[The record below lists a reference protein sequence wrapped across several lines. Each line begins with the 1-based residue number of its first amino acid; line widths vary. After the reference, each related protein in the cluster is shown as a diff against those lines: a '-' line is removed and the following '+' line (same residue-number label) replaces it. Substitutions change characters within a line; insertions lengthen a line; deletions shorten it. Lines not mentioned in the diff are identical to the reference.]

1 MDLQNL
7 KDHIRTLITLR
18 ETGDP
23 LVSCY
28 LNLESD
34 RASYR
39 NELDLRVR
47 VIRRALPEQARRGF
61 EEALGRIEA
70 FLVSEVLPEAK
81 GVALFSRA
89 GVEPFFLALQFRVPL
104 PNHVGVDTVP
114 NIYHLVELKDTYHRY
129 VLLISTETHA
139 RILEVDVGNVTQELW
154 VARPEL
160 RKRVGREWTK
170 QHYQSHRRDRSAKF
184 IKEKIEILDRL
195 VSHREHTHLIL
206 AGTPKMVAR
215 VRDSLPRRLKEKL
228 IDIVRI
234 PGAATT
240 EGAVRATLERY
251 AEHEQEESL
260 NTAALLLDEL
270 ARGGL
275 AVHGTSESL
284 AALRRTQVDVL
295 VLSSAYEPPDGWA
308 CGSCDAADVGE
319 LPPACPCCG
328 ERKMRETNLREQ
340 LVRRAEM
347 LAVKI
352 EIVRESDVLSEM
364 GGVGCLLRYRT
375 SAQWNPEEI

>member
-1 MDLQNL
+1 LN
-7 KDHIRTLITLR
+7 

-28 LNLESD
+28 LNLESG

-39 NELDLRVR
+39 DELDVRVQ

-70 FLVSEVLPEAK
+70 FLVSEILPKAN
-81 GVALFSRA
+81 GVALFARA
-89 GVEPFFLALQFRVPL
+89 GVEPFFLALQFRLPL

-129 VLLISTETHA
+129 ILLISTESHA
-139 RILEVDVGNVTQELW
+139 RIVEVDVGNVTQELW
-154 VARPEL
+154 MTRPEL
-160 RKRVGREWTK
+160 RERVGREWTK
-170 QHYQSHRRDRSAKF
+170 QHYQSHRRDRSEKF
-184 IKEKIEILDRL
+184 VKEKIEMLDRL
-195 VSHREHTHLIL
+195 ASHGAHTHLIL

-228 IDIVRI
+228 IDSVRI
-234 PGAATT
+234 SGAATT
-240 EGAVRATLERY
+240 EAAVLATLARY

-275 AVHGTSESL
+275 AVQGTSESL
-284 AALRRTQVDVL
+284 AALRRAQIDVL

-308 CGSCDAADVGE
+308 CGGCDAADVGE

-328 ERKMRETNLREQ
+328 ERKVREANLKEQ
-340 LVRRAEM
+340 LVRLAEM
-347 LAVKI
+347 LGVKI
-352 EIVRESDVLSEM
+352 EILRESDVLFDI

-375 SAQWNPEEI
+375 SEQRNGEPEKRRR